1 MYTRNHD
8 PSKRSQEK
16 EKIMKYG
23 KKLPT
28 KKKPIKNMPSKK
40 KPVAKS
46 AKGKLKGKQ
55 NNLPPA
61 LKAKILAA
69 KKKKK

>member
-1 MYTRNHD
+1 
-8 PSKRSQEK
+8 
-16 EKIMKYG
+16 MKYG

-28 KKKPIKNMPSKK
+28 KKKPIKNMPAKK
-40 KPVAKS
+40 KPAAKS

-55 NNLPPA
+55 NSLPPA